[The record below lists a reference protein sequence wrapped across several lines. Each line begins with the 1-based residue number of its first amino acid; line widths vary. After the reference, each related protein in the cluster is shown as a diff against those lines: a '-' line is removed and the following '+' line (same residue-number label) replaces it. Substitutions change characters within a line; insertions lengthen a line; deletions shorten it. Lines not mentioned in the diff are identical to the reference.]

1 MKLICPACGAIASAE
16 SWMNDTDCR
25 EALLVIS
32 RLPSP
37 LPKSVLGYL
46 SLFRPGTKALSWKKV
61 VRLAQEIEVLTS
73 KGYVKVQGCVDRNCP
88 ASIWARAMEQM
99 VEQRDGLSTLP
110 NHNYL
115 RKVAYDLA
123 DKADYLGEKSRNSAA
138 ATRTR
143 SMVSPGSAMGSRTQ
157 AATGYEGPADPRL
170 DPMEKA
176 RREWDEK
183 HGAPSAMIDLNGL
196 LNIVKGME

>member
-25 EALLVIS
+25 EALSVIS

-46 SLFRPGTKALSWKKV
+46 SLFRPGTKALSWKKAL
-61 VRLAQEIEVLTS
+61 RLAQEIEVLNS

-99 VEQRDGLSTLP
+99 VEQRAGLSTLP

-123 DKADYLGEKSRNSAA
+123 DKADYLGEKKQYVAA
-138 ATRTR
+138 AARTN
-143 SMVSPGSAMGSRTQ
+143 SPAPQVSERLDA
-157 AATGYEGPADPRL
+157 PADPRL
-170 DPMEKA
+170 DPLEKV
-176 RREWDEK
+176 RRQYDIDHPDEIYGDGK
-183 HGAPSAMIDLNGL
+183 HAVNVALNGL
-196 LNIVKGME
+196 ENIIKGMD

>member
-46 SLFRPGTKALSWKKV
+46 SLFRPGAKALSWKKV
-61 VRLAQEIEVLTS
+61 LRLTQEIEELTG

-99 VEQRDGLSTLP
+99 VEQRAGMTKSMS

-123 DKADYLGEKSRNSAA
+123 DKADYLGEKKQYVAA
-138 ATRTR
+138 AARTRTPAPEYQR
-143 SMVSPGSAMGSRTQ
+143 HEA
-157 AATGYEGPADPRL
+157 PADPRL

-183 HGAPSAMIDLNGL
+183 HGAPSENINLNGL
-196 LNIVKGME
+196 KNIIKGMD